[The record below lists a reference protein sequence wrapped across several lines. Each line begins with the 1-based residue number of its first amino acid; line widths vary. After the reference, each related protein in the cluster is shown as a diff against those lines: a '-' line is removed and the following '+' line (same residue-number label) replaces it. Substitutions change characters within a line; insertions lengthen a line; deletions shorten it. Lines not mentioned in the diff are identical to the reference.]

1 MKMDA
6 GFSLNGKQLNL
17 NFLTHHNIGLIYVG
31 YVMYRGYRTCGKQP
45 GYLNTSHCSP
55 LS

>member
-17 NFLTHHNIGLIYVG
+17 NFLKHHNSGFIYVG
-31 YVMYRGYRTCGKQP
+31 YVIYCIYMTCRKQP
-45 GYLNTSHCSP
+45 SYLNTSHC
-55 LS
+55 

>member
-17 NFLTHHNIGLIYVG
+17 NFLTHFMSDMLCTVVIALAQNSLAI
-31 YVMYRGYRTCGKQP
+31 
-45 GYLNTSHCSP
+45 
-55 LS
+55 